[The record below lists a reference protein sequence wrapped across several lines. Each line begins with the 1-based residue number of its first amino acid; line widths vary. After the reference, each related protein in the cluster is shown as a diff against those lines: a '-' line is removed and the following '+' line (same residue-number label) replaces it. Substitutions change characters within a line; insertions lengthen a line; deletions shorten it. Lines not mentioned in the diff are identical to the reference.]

1 MVHEGYGHGRVMR
14 DTMIMSAS
22 ERIFSLILDGFYERR
37 GRKRKGRVLFFSMIP
52 FPFLFL
58 LFSLRHERDI
68 QVRQTT

>member
-37 GRKRKGRVLFFSMIP
+37 GRKRKGGGSFLLNDPFSLFF
-52 FPFLFL
+52 
-58 LFSLRHERDI
+58 
-68 QVRQTT
+68 